1 MKRRDLI
8 TLLGAAA
15 AAWPLAPRAQQLAV
29 PVIGYIG
36 SSSAEVN
43 VKRVAAFRKGLADA
57 GYVEGRNVAIEF
69 RWAQGRE
76 ERMHDLVAD
85 LIDRRVAVIATPANT
100 AGALAAKAA
109 TATIPIVFGA
119 GGDPVELGLVASLNR
134 PGGNITGVN
143 ILNVELTAKRLGLL
157 RELAPPA
164 TRLAALANPNSVMS
178 DGVIRSARASAP
190 TLGVPIGI
198 LRAGSER
205 EIEAAFDELSL
216 NPGAALLVSVDP
228 FFFTRRSQITS
239 LAARHAVPTIYYTR
253 EFPEVGG
260 LISYGTDLENVCE
273 LTGVYTGRILKG
285 EKPADLPVA
294 QPTKFEMVI
303 NLKAAKPLGLDVPDK
318 LLALADEVIE

>member
-1 MKRRDLI
+1 MRRREFI
-8 TLLGAAA
+8 TLLGSAAS
-15 AAWPLAPRAQQLAV
+15 WPLAAHAQQPAL

-43 VKRVAAFRKGLADA
+43 VKRVSAFRKGLGDT
-57 GYVEGRNVAIEF
+57 GFVEGRNVTIEF

-76 ERMHDLVAD
+76 ERMPDLVAD
-85 LIDRRVAVIATPANT
+85 LIRRGVAVIATPANT

-109 TATIPIVFGA
+109 TSTIPIVFGA
-119 GGDPVELGLVASLNR
+119 GGDPVELGLVDSMNR
-134 PGGNITGVN
+134 PGGNVTGVD

-157 RELAPPA
+157 RELAPRA
-164 TRLAALANPNSVMS
+164 SRLAALTNPASVMS
-178 DGVIRSARASAP
+178 DGIVRNVQASTS
-190 TLGVPIGI
+190 TLGLPVDI
-198 LRAGSER
+198 LRASSEGG
-205 EIEAAFDELSL
+205 IDAAFAELAR

-228 FFFTRRSQITS
+228 FFFTRRVQVTA
-239 LAARHAVPTIYYTR
+239 LAARHAIPTIYYSR
-253 EFPEVGG
+253 EFADVGG
-260 LISYGTDLENVCE
+260 LISYGTDIENVCE

-303 NLKAAKPLGLDVPDK
+303 NLKAAKALGLDVPDR

>member
-1 MKRRDLI
+1 MRRREFI
-8 TLLGAAA
+8 TLLGSAAV
-15 AAWPLAPRAQQLAV
+15 WPLAARAQQPAL

-43 VKRVAAFRKGLADA
+43 VKRVSAFHKGLGDT
-57 GYVEGRNVAIEF
+57 GFVEGRNVTIEF

-76 ERMHDLVAD
+76 ERMPDLVAD
-85 LIDRRVAVIATPANT
+85 LIRRGVAVIATPANT

-109 TATIPIVFGA
+109 TSTIPIVFGA
-119 GGDPVELGLVASLNR
+119 GGDPVGLGLVDSMNR
-134 PGGNITGVN
+134 PGGNVTGVN

-157 RELAPPA
+157 RELAPRA
-164 TRLAALANPNSVMS
+164 SRLAALTNPASVMS
-178 DGVIRSARASAP
+178 DGIVRNVQASTS
-190 TLGVPIGI
+190 TLGLPVDI
-198 LRAGSER
+198 LRASNEGD
-205 EIEAAFDELSL
+205 IDAAFAELAR

-228 FFFTRRSQITS
+228 FFFTRRVQVTA
-239 LAARHAVPTIYYTR
+239 LAARHAIPTIYYSR
-253 EFPEVGG
+253 EFADVGG
-260 LISYGTDLENVCE
+260 LISYGTDVENVCE

-303 NLKAAKPLGLDVPDK
+303 NLKAANALGLDVPDK